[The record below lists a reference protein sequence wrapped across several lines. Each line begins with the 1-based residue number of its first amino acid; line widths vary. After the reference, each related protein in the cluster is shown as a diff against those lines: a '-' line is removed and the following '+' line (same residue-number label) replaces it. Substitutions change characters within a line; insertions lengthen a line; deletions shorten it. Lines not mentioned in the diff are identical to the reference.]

1 MNAPMRDQNARAAPS
16 ADDHDVAVAPAT
28 AAAPPTAARNTAAR
42 KAERSAVLRYGAVV
56 AVVALFLGGIV
67 YFFLGHDD
75 LPPPRQVRDLTIVN
89 VTLPPPPPPP
99 PPQQQP
105 EQTMIEQPKLA
116 EPAFKEEKPVD
127 KPKDEPAKDAKNDE
141 PPGPLSL
148 DAKPTGPGDL
158 FNLGGKPGGN
168 PYGGGGGG
176 GSRWGWYTTII
187 TSQVEAAI
195 RANPKTRNMATQIQ
209 VRLWVDGSG
218 HVTRVVLTPSSGN
231 PEIDAALR
239 NEVIGS
245 LTLREPPPKDM
256 PMPVVTRVTARR
268 PS

>member
-1 MNAPMRDQNARAAPS
+1 MNAPLRDQNAQAARATPS
-16 ADDHDVAVAPAT
+16 AEDQAAVAPAT
-28 AAAPPTAARNTAAR
+28 PPRKAVAR
-42 KAERSAVLRYGAVV
+42 KSERSALLRYGAAV
-56 AVVALFLGGIV
+56 AVVALLICGIV

-99 PPQQQP
+99 PPQPQP
-105 EQTMIEQPKLA
+105 EQKMVEQPKMA
-116 EPAFKEEKPVD
+116 EPEFKEEKPVD
-127 KPKDEPAKDAKNDE
+127 KPKDEPVKNAKNDE

-148 DAKPTGPGDL
+148 DAKPTSPGDL

-176 GSRWGWYTTII
+176 GSRWGWYATIV
-187 TSQVEAAI
+187 TSQIEAAI

-209 VRLWVDGSG
+209 MRLWVDGSG
-218 HVTRVVLTPSSGN
+218 HISRVVLAPSSGN
-231 PEIDAALR
+231 PEVDAALR